1 MAMHSD
7 DAMTDYRRLFVPGAT
22 YFFTANL
29 LDRRSQLLVM
39 NTTSLR
45 HASAYTIQHHPFSM
59 DAIVTLP
66 DHIHTIWTLPPDDD
80 DFPLRWRLI
89 KSTFTRLIPKGE
101 APSSSRCKKHERGIW
116 QRRYWE
122 HRLRDDA
129 DFARH
134 LDYRH
139 FNPAKHGYV
148 SSAAEW
154 PFSSFRRMVRLGV
167 YPETWV
173 GPDKRYPGGIRRVS
187 MMGFVTLNP
196 SYDPGSVAQD
206 QRLRQ

>member
-66 DHIHTIWTLPPDDD
+66 DHIHTIWTLRPDDD

-101 APSSSRCKKHERGIW
+101 APSSSRCKKH
-116 QRRYWE
+116 
-122 HRLRDDA
+122 DA
-129 DFARH
+129 AYGSADIGSIAFATMPTLH
-134 LDYRH
+134 AILTI
-139 FNPAKHGYV
+139 
-148 SSAAEW
+148 SIS
-154 PFSSFRRMVRLGV
+154 
-167 YPETWV
+167 
-173 GPDKRYPGGIRRVS
+173 IR
-187 MMGFVTLNP
+187 
-196 SYDPGSVAQD
+196 
-206 QRLRQ
+206 

>member
-22 YFFTANL
+22 YFFTADL

-45 HASAYTIQHHPFSM
+45 HASAYTMQHHPFSM

-89 KSTFTRLIPKGE
+89 KSTFTRLIPKARRRRPADARSTNAAYGS
-101 APSSSRCKKHERGIW
+101 ADIGSIAFATMPTLHAILTTGI
-116 QRRYWE
+116 
-122 HRLRDDA
+122 
-129 DFARH
+129 
-134 LDYRH
+134 
-139 FNPAKHGYV
+139 
-148 SSAAEW
+148 S
-154 PFSSFRRMVRLGV
+154 
-167 YPETWV
+167 
-173 GPDKRYPGGIRRVS
+173 IRRS
-187 MMGFVTLNP
+187 T
-196 SYDPGSVAQD
+196 DI
-206 QRLRQ
+206 